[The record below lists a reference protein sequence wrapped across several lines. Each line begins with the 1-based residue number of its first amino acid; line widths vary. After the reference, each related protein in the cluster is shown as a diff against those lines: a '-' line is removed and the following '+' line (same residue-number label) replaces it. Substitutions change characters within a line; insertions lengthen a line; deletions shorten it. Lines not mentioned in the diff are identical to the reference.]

1 MISILV
7 PALCAASLL
16 LTPAIQDDAG
26 PVCKRCDSTG
36 MSPCGE
42 HPKAEC
48 ELHDGSMY
56 CSEFAGCTVCSGTG
70 WIDCERCENEA
81 AGAELERRVQER
93 ERKAKGLKWIED
105 EMGRSLRMAETP
117 NVILVWE
124 LDSLKVEKKRK
135 NAHELLHLYAGR
147 LDTLYEDYCEALGAT
162 RRHFTKKPTVF
173 VWWLPKDQ
181 LDASL
186 RFCGNS
192 NRSGVKLLGATP
204 TYSVCGNKQFMRGD
218 EELHRNL
225 VHNVTHLLLSHHSPA
240 QWIGNIK
247 GGWADAGLAHW
258 FEEKYW
264 GICTNYCYQEGG
276 GGNTDF
282 KGGKYRV
289 AVRKLVAAEKVPEAS
304 LVFQRNTDT
313 LTPAEHAVAFSYVDY
328 LLSIDGKK
336 FYKVVQMLKQRKP
349 VREALKAVFDMNPLQ
364 FEERWKAWVLETYP
378 TR

>member
-1 MISILV
+1 MISFLARPLCLV
-7 PALCAASLL
+7 LLCLL
-16 LTPAIQDDAG
+16 APVQDDAG
-26 PVCKRCDSTG
+26 PSCKRCDSTG

-48 ELHDGSMY
+48 ALHDGTVY
-56 CSEFAGCTVCSGTG
+56 CSEFEGCESCSGTG
-70 WIDCERCENEA
+70 WVDCDRCENEA
-81 AGAELERRVQER
+81 AGAELERRIRER

-105 EMGRSLRMAETP
+105 EMGRELRMAETP
-117 NVILVWE
+117 NMILVWE
-124 LDSLKVEKKRK
+124 LDSLKVEKKRR
-135 NAHELLHLYAGR
+135 NAHELLHIYADR
-147 LDTLYEDYCEALGAT
+147 LDTLYTDYCEAVGAT
-162 RRHFTKKPTVF
+162 RRHFKKKPTVF

-181 LDASL
+181 LEGSL

-192 NRSGVKLLGATP
+192 NEQGVKLLGATP

-225 VHNVTHLLLSHHSPA
+225 VHNVTHLLLSHHSPS

-264 GICTNYCYQEGG
+264 GIATNYCYQEGG
-276 GGNTDF
+276 GGNTNF
-282 KGGKYRV
+282 KGGKFRV
-289 AVRKLVAAEKVPEAS
+289 AVRKLVATEKVPEAS
-304 LVFQRNTDT
+304 LVFTRNTDT
-313 LTPAEHAVAFSYVDY
+313 LTPAEHAVSFSYVDY

-336 FYKVVQMLKQRKP
+336 FYKVVQMLKARKP